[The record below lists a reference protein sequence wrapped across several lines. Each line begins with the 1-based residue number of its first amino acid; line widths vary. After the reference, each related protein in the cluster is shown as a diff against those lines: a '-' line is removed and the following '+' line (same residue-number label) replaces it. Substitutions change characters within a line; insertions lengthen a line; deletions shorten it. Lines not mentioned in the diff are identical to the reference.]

1 MSQVPSTSDLLKEF
15 EVAEHKLRFA
25 QSKIGASLMLVL
37 IPAGLTLDFFVYP
50 QAWHMFAFYRLAAD
64 VVVAAALALHW
75 HLISRAYPSALIAV
89 WLGAAILM
97 ICYMIYSIDGS
108 RSTYYAGLVLVLL
121 AIGILLPLRVR
132 DAAGLSC
139 LVLVLYTAA
148 CVAPGS
154 APFYPPLFFNNMY
167 FLLLAIIICL
177 TAVYYAHRRRFED
190 FLLRKELETRNQQ
203 LSELDQMKSR
213 FFANVSHELRTPLT
227 LILAPIQ
234 DLLSRKDLKRE
245 AREALTMV
253 QRSAM
258 RLLRL
263 VNDLLDL
270 VRFEQSSFELECRPV
285 ELGLLLG
292 GIVNQ
297 TRYLADSQKLMM
309 HVKLPEQAIMVF
321 GDETA
326 LERIFINLI
335 SNAIKFTDPGGR
347 IDVWVH
353 EHDGRAVAIIKDSG
367 IGLAPQDVDKI
378 FDRFQQINN
387 SGSRRH
393 QGLGIGLALVK
404 ELVSKHDGSINV
416 STAPGEGTQ
425 MEVIL
430 PLASQQQLRQKPKS
444 TTENVDHPIA
454 NLHRLAM
461 LDGAVDLPISEH
473 TNSKEVVKSA
483 FDKPTVLVVDDEVEI
498 QRYLN
503 SLLCKEF
510 NVIQAFDGVAALG
523 KIESNLPDL
532 VLLDLMLPKVDGLEV
547 CRRIKQNPL
556 TRSVKVVL
564 LTARV
569 DEDAKIAAL
578 SCGVDD
584 FLTKPFSSLEIVTR
598 LKNLE
603 KAARLEAEVR
613 TQNVE
618 LKETLE
624 RLQKA
629 EAQLLHRE
637 KLNALGT
644 MAAGLLH
651 EINNPLNYAGM
662 ALDLAR
668 KKTACESDKDLE
680 ELLGDVDEGVR
691 RVKTIVSDLRAFA
704 TPRAFQG
711 HKPFKIANLIKHA
724 LRFTASELSAHTV
737 TVDVPED
744 LVAIGSEQQ
753 LTQVVVN
760 LLLNASRAC
769 NSVSDR
775 RQGHIKILAHSNGNR
790 VIVTVHDNG
799 SGVPKEKLSRIFDPF
814 FTSNEVGEGLGLGLS
829 VSHTIIQNH
838 EGTID
843 VETEEER
850 GTSFSFDIKLHEA
863 VQTKERPNVSIN

>member
-1 MSQVPSTSDLLKEF
+1 MSQLPFTSDLMKEF
-15 EVAEHKLRFA
+15 EVSEHRLRFA

-37 IPAGLTLDFFVYP
+37 IPAGLTLDYFVYP
-50 QAWHMFAFYRLAAD
+50 QAWHTFAFYRFLAD
-64 VVVAAALALHW
+64 VVVAGALALHW
-75 HLISRAYPSALIAV
+75 HPISRSYPNALITV

-97 ICYMIYSIDGS
+97 ICFMIYSIDGS

-132 DAAGLSC
+132 DAAGLSF

-154 APFYPPLFFNNMY
+154 APFHLSSFYNNMY
-167 FLLLAIIICL
+167 FLLLAIIICI
-177 TAVYYAHRRRFED
+177 TAVYYAKRQRFED
-190 FLLRKELETRNQQ
+190 FRLRKEIETRNHQ

-245 AREALTMV
+245 AREALTMI
-253 QRSAM
+253 QRSAL

-270 VRFEQSSFELECRPV
+270 VRFEQSSFELERRPV

-297 TRYLADSQKLMM
+297 TRYLAEAQKLTL
-309 HVKLPEQAIMVF
+309 HVNLPKHAITVF

-347 IDVWVH
+347 IDISI
-353 EHDGRAVAIIKDSG
+353 EDQDGKAVAIIKDTG
-367 IGLAPQDVDKI
+367 IGLAPTDVDKI
-378 FDRFQQINN
+378 FDRFQQIDN

-416 STAPGEGTQ
+416 TTAPGKGTQ
-425 MEVIL
+425 MEVVL
-430 PLASQQQLRQKPKS
+430 PLASKNQLSHKPKS
-444 TTENVDHPIA
+444 TTENVDNPIA
-454 NLHRLAM
+454 DLHRLAM
-461 LDGAVDLPISEH
+461 LDGAFDLPITE
-473 TNSKEVVKSA
+473 TNSSKDNNDSSEKR
-483 FDKPTVLVVDDEVEI
+483 TVLVVDDEVEI

-510 NVIQAFDGVAALG
+510 NVLQAFDGEAALNM
-523 KIESNLPDL
+523 IEKNHPDL
-532 VLLDLMLPKVDGLEV
+532 VLLDLMLPKLDGLEV
-547 CRRIKQNPL
+547 CRRIKKNPL
-556 TRSVKVVL
+556 TRSIKVVQ

-578 SCGVDD
+578 SSGVDD

-598 LKNLE
+598 LKNLDN
-603 KAARLEAEVR
+603 AARLEAEVR
-613 TQNVE
+613 KQNVE

-651 EINNPLNYAGM
+651 EINNPLNYSGV

-668 KKTACESDKDLE
+668 KKTECESDKDLE
-680 ELLGDVDEGVR
+680 ELLNDVAEGVQ

-704 TPRAFQG
+704 TPRAFEG
-711 HKPFKIANLIKHA
+711 HKPFKIANMIQHA
-724 LRFTASELSAHTV
+724 LRFTASELSTQKV
-737 TVDVPED
+737 MIDVPED

-769 NSVSDR
+769 NSVSDK
-775 RQGHIKILAHSNGNR
+775 RQGHIKILAHNNGQR
-790 VIVTVHDNG
+790 VIITVHDNG

-814 FTSNEVGEGLGLGLS
+814 FTSNDVGEGLGLGLS

-838 EGTID
+838 DGTID
-843 VETEEER
+843 VETEEGR
-850 GTSFSFDIKLHEA
+850 GTSFSFDIKQHVES
-863 VQTKERPNVSIN
+863 QTKERPNVSIN